1 MITKNRRNT
10 HQWWLVM
17 LLLVCGMVGT
27 VQAAITAGQYNASA
41 QGKEGEVKVKVTV
54 DAAGAIKDVAVDASE
69 ETPELGGVAGPEVG
83 KAIVEHQSLAV
94 DGMTGATET
103 SDAVKK
109 AVTDAL
115 RQAGAD
121 VARYQ
126 GNVAK

>member
-1 MITKNRRNT
+1 
-10 HQWWLVM
+10 M